1 MNVTTACE
9 TLADTL
15 PATGCYVPKENNTP
29 KMTVGDRSDNRHDDE
44 LLDVSSPTTRP
55 LARFAAAREVIST
68 LRASRIPIATTD
80 FVTRTRR
87 TTAVSCIEAC
97 QTPAH

>member
-44 LLDVSSPTTRP
+44 LLDVWSPATRQ
-55 LARFAAAREVIST
+55 LLRFAAASEGIST
-68 LRASRIPIATTD
+68 RRGIQIPIATTD

-87 TTAVSCIEAC
+87 TITAGASGA
-97 QTPAH
+97 